1 MGNFEL
7 GLSKGPLKATTF
19 RFVWCKSVCVCL
31 VSVSGVWCQFVC
43 VCCLVGFEDKDG
55 KVVSV
60 TDLTSGELRR
70 NG

>member
-19 RFVWCKSVCVCL
+19 RFVWCPVCVCL

-43 VCCLVGFEDKDG
+43 VCCLVGFEDKDE